1 MIKNIL
7 NFPFMYQLLQTI
19 CLTENFRKNVITEKI
34 KSDNQIIL
42 DIGCGPGNMIKY
54 LKFVKYYG
62 FDSDKNYIDYAKN
75 KYKEC
80 SFFLEEFSLKSTK
93 KIEKVDTVLLSG
105 LLHHLS
111 DDEIKELMSA
121 IKLSVKKKFQI
132 IILDPVIYEKQNSI
146 ARFLIKNDRGKFVR
160 DEIAYLKLFKEFQ
173 LNYKHKIHHQKIV
186 PYTWIVSEITSF
198 N

>member
-42 DIGCGPGNMIKY
+42 DIGCDPGNMIKY
-54 LKFVKYYG
+54 LKFVNYYG

-75 KYKEC
+75 KYKGC

-146 ARFLIKNDRGKFVR
+146 ARFLIKNDSGKFVR
-160 DEIAYLKLFKEFQ
+160 DEIGYLKLFKEFQ

>member
-42 DIGCGPGNMIKY
+42 DIGCDPGNMIKY
-54 LKFVKYYG
+54 LKFVNYYG

-121 IKLSVKKKFQI
+121 IKLSVKK
-132 IILDPVIYEKQNSI
+132 S
-146 ARFLIKNDRGKFVR
+146 
-160 DEIAYLKLFKEFQ
+160 FK
-173 LNYKHKIHHQKIV
+173 
-186 PYTWIVSEITSF
+186 
-198 N
+198 

>member
-42 DIGCGPGNMIKY
+42 DIGCDPGNMIKY
-54 LKFVKYYG
+54 LKFVNYYG

-160 DEIAYLKLFKEFQ
+160 DEIGYLKLFKEFQ